1 MPAARLALLLVAA
14 VLVAAACGGSSR
26 HAKNGTLAALL
37 DRPGPDVSLVQGTGD
52 YAVGPV
58 RVSFLVIDK
67 HARAIER
74 PHATVWVA
82 RSLDSRPILTT
93 QAMLEPICVPGV
105 SHAAS
110 GDVSKIYVARFR
122 LSQPG
127 AYTLL
132 TQPDGAAIQGVASL
146 QVARRPQAPAV
157 GDEAIP
163 SRTPTIASVHGDI
176 AALTTAS
183 PPDLS
188 LLRYSVADSLV
199 AHAPFVLV
207 FATPKFC
214 TSRTCGPEVDV
225 VQAVEKELA
234 GSGVRFIH
242 VEIYKDN
249 NPAAG
254 FNRWVKEGR
263 LPSEPFVFLVGRDGR
278 IKSRFEGSVSVAEL
292 AAAVRADLT

>member
-1 MPAARLALLLVAA
+1 LLLVAA
-14 VLVAAACGGSSR
+14 ALVAAACGGSTGQ
-26 HAKNGTLAALL
+26 AKTGTLAALL
-37 DRPGPDVSLVQGTGD
+37 ARSGPDVSLVQGTGD

-74 PHATVWVA
+74 PRARVWVA
-82 RSLDSRPILTT
+82 KSLDSRPLLTT
-93 QAMLEPICVPGV
+93 QATLEPIGLPGV
-105 SHAAS
+105 SQAAS

-127 AYTLL
+127 SYTLL
-132 TQPDGAAIQGVASL
+132 AQPDGAAIQGLASL
-146 QVARRPQAPAV
+146 QVATRPQAPAV
-157 GDEAIP
+157 GDKAIP
-163 SRTPTIASVHGDI
+163 SRTPTIASAHGDV
-176 AALTTAS
+176 ASLTTAS
-183 PPDLS
+183 PPDRS
-188 LLRYSVADSLV
+188 LLRYSVAHSLA
-199 AHAPFVLV
+199 AHVPFVLV

-225 VQAVEKELA
+225 VQAVQKKLS

-242 VEIYKDN
+242 VEIYQDN

-254 FNRWVKEGR
+254 FNRWVKEWR

-278 IKSRFEGSVSVAEL
+278 IKGRYEGSVSAAEL
-292 AAAVRADLT
+292 EAAVRSELT